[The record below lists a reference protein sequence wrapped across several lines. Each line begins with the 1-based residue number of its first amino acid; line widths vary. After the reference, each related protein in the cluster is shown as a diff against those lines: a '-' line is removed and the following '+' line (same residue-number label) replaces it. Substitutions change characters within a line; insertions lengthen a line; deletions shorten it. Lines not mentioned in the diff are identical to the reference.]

1 MSVDFFLQITG
12 IAGESLDAKHKDWID
27 VMAWSW
33 GEANAGTHETGSGGG
48 AGKVSFSDFN
58 FMTATSKASP
68 KLFLACAS
76 GQHIKQAKLVG
87 RKAGKEQQEFLTFTF
102 SDVLVTSYSTSGSEG
117 GDVPADSVSLNAA
130 QVVLSYKPQKPDG
143 SLGNAINAGWDIK
156 TNTKV

>member
-33 GEANAGTHETGSGGG
+33 GEANAGTHDTGSGAG

-76 GQHIKQAKLVG
+76 GEHIKQAKLVG

-102 SDVLVTSYSTSGSEG
+102 SDILVTSYATSGSEG

-130 QVVLSYKPQKPDG
+130 QVVLSYKPQKADG

>member
-33 GEANAGTHETGSGGG
+33 GEANAGTHDTGSGAG

-76 GQHIKQAKLVG
+76 GEHIKQAKLVG
-87 RKAGKEQQEFLTFTF
+87 RRVGKEQQEFLTFTF
-102 SDVLVTSYSTSGSEG
+102 SDILVTSYATSGSEG

-130 QVVLSYKPQKPDG
+130 QVVVSYKPQKADG